1 MSKIKDWF
9 ISRKEKKVREMV
21 LQHTRLVLET
31 VESSMK
37 FTEIFLKNRKTDF
50 SLFEKISV
58 KEHEADVIRRKIL
71 DQLSDT
77 NLPPAYRENLAR
89 VVRQS
94 DWIADWAL
102 EAVRLLSTLNAEKF
116 SDELWETLSPMVKKI
131 EDITVETEKC
141 LISMFEDMSVTLDYC
156 DKVERKEEEVDRLYQ
171 EFRQKFTE
179 LCKNLS
185 CPECILLLHT
195 VDAIENIADR
205 CEDTCDRV
213 REFLVMKI

>member
-9 ISRKEKKVREMV
+9 ITRKEKRVREMV
-21 LQHTRLVLET
+21 IQHTSLVVET
-31 VESSMK
+31 VESFVK
-37 FTEIFLKNRKTDF
+37 FSEIFVKNRQTDF

-89 VVRQS
+89 VIRQS

-102 EAVRLLSTLNAEKF
+102 EAVRLLSTLDNEKII
-116 SDELWETLSPMVKKI
+116 DNLWDTLSPMIKTINEIVL
-131 EDITVETEKC
+131 ETKKC
-141 LISMFEDMSVTLDYC
+141 LESMFEDIRVTLDYC
-156 DKVERKEEEVDRLYQ
+156 DRVERIEEEIDRLYQ
-171 EFRQKFTE
+171 EFRQKFKE
-179 LCKNLS
+179 LCKGME

-213 REFLVMKI
+213 REFLVMKV